1 VSPEPP
7 RVRHELACIDVSS
20 MRGLEIGPL
29 HAPRVRK
36 EEGEVLY
43 VDHTDAAGL
52 RSKYVDNPVLKD
64 ILDQI
69 VEIDYVMKGEL
80 CDTVADGAP
89 FDYVMASHLIE
100 HIPDPI
106 AWLMDIA
113 HVLRPGGILALIIPD
128 KRFTFDINRRTTQ
141 ISDLVDAYLRKLRI
155 PSFRQAYDFIS
166 HEVTD
171 EIVPAAIWAGAVDFA
186 GVVRRDR
193 DPDVAA
199 LELCRTI
206 ARTDEYVDVH
216 CSVFT
221 PASFLDLYEK
231 LVRIG
236 LIEFEIAHF
245 VPTAFNDLEFHV
257 SLRRTDPSLDRDA
270 IVARQLASIPHVPPS
285 AEGQPAVSV
294 KEPSPGTSPH
304 LAEVSAREWAM
315 LSAKRHLLERVRR
328 LLH

>member
-1 VSPEPP
+1 
-7 RVRHELACIDVSS
+7 
-20 MRGLEIGPL
+20 
-29 HAPRVRK
+29 
-36 EEGEVLY
+36 
-43 VDHTDAAGL
+43 
-52 RSKYVDNPVLKD
+52 
-64 ILDQI
+64 
-69 VEIDYVMKGEL
+69 
-80 CDTVADGAP
+80 
-89 FDYVMASHLIE
+89 MASHLIE

-113 HVLRPGGILALIIPD
+113 QVLRPGGFLALIIPD

-141 ISDLVDAYLRKLRI
+141 ISDLVDAYLRKLRT

-171 EIVPAAIWAGAVDFA
+171 EVVPAAVWAGAVDFT

-206 ARTDEYVDVH
+206 ARTDEYIDVH

-231 LVRIG
+231 LVRLG
-236 LIEFEIAHF
+236 LVEFEVAHF

-257 SLRRTDPSLDRDA
+257 SLRRSDSTLERDA
-270 IVARQLASIPHVPPS
+270 IVARQLASIPHAAPS
-285 AEGQPAVSV
+285 AESERTVPIKA
-294 KEPSPGTSPH
+294 PSPGTSAR
-304 LAEVSAREWAM
+304 LAEVSAREWTM